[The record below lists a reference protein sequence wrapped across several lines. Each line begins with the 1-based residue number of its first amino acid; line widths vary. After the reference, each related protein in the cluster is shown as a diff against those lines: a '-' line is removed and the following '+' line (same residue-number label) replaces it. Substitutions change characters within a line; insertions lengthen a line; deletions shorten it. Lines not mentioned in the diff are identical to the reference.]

1 MSLFQEI
8 RSNTVLFTSKK
19 HLKKFQHFLDTCQL
33 SMSFYDEQ
41 ENNNKISFLDNEI
54 SCKEKFVTLVYNKLI
69 FSGA

>member
-19 HLKKFQHFLDTCQL
+19 HLKKFQNFLDTFQL

-69 FSGA
+69 FSGV

>member
-54 SCKEKFVTLVYNKLI
+54 SVTLVYNKLI
-69 FSGA
+69 FSGV